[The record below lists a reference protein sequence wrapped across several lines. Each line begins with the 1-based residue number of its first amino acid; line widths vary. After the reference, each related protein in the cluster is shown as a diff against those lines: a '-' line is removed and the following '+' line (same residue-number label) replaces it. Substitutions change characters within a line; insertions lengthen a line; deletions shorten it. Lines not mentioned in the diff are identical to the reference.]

1 MEQKPLALVADDDIT
16 LRVLA
21 REALEQAGLRVED
34 AATGREAIDAFQR
47 ELPQIV
53 LLDVM
58 MPEMDGFA
66 ACRAIRGLPH
76 GATVPIMIMTGLEDL
91 ESIARAYDAGATDFV
106 TKPWNALIL
115 SQRARYMLRA
125 SQAVEALRENERSL
139 AEAQRIAHLGNW
151 RWELSTNRFTASIE
165 VFHILGINPETFPG
179 TMDAYLDTVHPD
191 DRKTAK
197 QLLHQAIAQM
207 GPYQHDHRIHHPVHG
222 ERIVHVQAE
231 VLRQTGGTA
240 QQVIGT
246 IQDISDRRQAE
257 AQIHFLAYY
266 DQLTQLP
273 NRQLFQDRVIQA
285 LALAKRHANNG
296 ALLLINL
303 DRFQRINDTLGP
315 TCGDQILK
323 EVAQR
328 LLHCIRKTDSVAR
341 QQEQQDTATLSRLG
355 GDEFTILLTHLASP
369 QDPAK
374 VAQRILTALSE
385 PYTLQERTIV
395 ITASIGI
402 ALLGPDGQDA
412 DRLIRNAD
420 AAMHAAQ
427 DQGRNTYQFYSQ
439 SMNIVL
445 AERLSLESDLR
456 KALERNEFLLYYQP
470 QIDISRWDVIG
481 VEALIRWR
489 HPERGMVSPVSFI
502 PAAEDLG
509 LIGEISAWVLRTAC
523 QQQLAWAANGLDLSI
538 AINLSGVQFQQ
549 ASLTNTIAG
558 IIQETG
564 ADPRKLE
571 LELTES
577 TAMHYAEHA
586 VAIFQQ
592 LKAMGFQLSI
602 DDFGTGYS
610 SLAYLKRF
618 PIDTIKIDRA
628 FVKDLNSESE
638 QAAIAIAII
647 AMAHGLKL
655 RVVAEG
661 VETKEQLD
669 VLRAHHCDIIQGY
682 FFSQPL
688 PCNLVEQMIK
698 SHRNKQRASGPS
710 LDSFP
715 LAS

>member
-1 MEQKPLALVADDDIT
+1 MEQKPLALVTDDDIT

-53 LLDVM
+53 LLDVV

-66 ACRAIRGLPH
+66 ACAAIRALPL

-91 ESIARAYDAGATDFV
+91 DSIARAYDAGATDFV

-115 SQRARYMLRA
+115 SQRVRYMLRA
-125 SQAVEALRENERSL
+125 SQAVDALRENERSL

-151 RWELSTNRFTASIE
+151 RWDLSSNRFTASDE
-165 VFHILGINPETFPG
+165 VFRILGIDPEYFPG
-179 TMDAYLDTVHPD
+179 TLDAYLGTVHPD
-191 DRKTAK
+191 DREATR
-197 QLLHQAIAQM
+197 QLLHQAIAQI
-207 GPYQHDHRIHHPVHG
+207 GSYRHDHRIHHPVHG
-222 ERIVHVQAE
+222 DRIVHEQAE
-231 VLRQTGGTA
+231 VLRNTGGTA
-240 QQVIGT
+240 SQVVGT
-246 IQDISDRRQAE
+246 IQDITDRRHAE

-273 NRQLFQDRVIQA
+273 NRQLFQDRVTQA
-285 LALAKRHANNG
+285 LALATRHANTG

-303 DRFQRINDTLGP
+303 DRFQRVNDTLGP
-315 TCGDQILK
+315 NSGDQTLQ

-328 LLHCIRKTDSVAR
+328 LMQCIRKTDSVAR
-341 QQEQQDTATLSRLG
+341 QEEQDTTTISRLG
-355 GDEFTILLTHLASP
+355 GDEFTILLTHLSSH
-369 QDPAK
+369 QDPTK
-374 VAQRILTALSE
+374 VAQRILKELSE
-385 PYTLQERTIV
+385 PYVLQDRTVV

-402 ALLGPDGQDA
+402 ALLGPDGQDV
-412 DRLIRNAD
+412 DTLLRNAD

-427 DQGRNTYQFYSQ
+427 DKGRNTYQFYSQ
-439 SMNIVL
+439 SMNVAL

-456 KALERNEFLLYYQP
+456 KAMERNEFLLYYQP
-470 QIDISRWDVIG
+470 QIDMSRWDVIG

-489 HPERGMVSPVSFI
+489 HPERGMVSPLSFI
-502 PAAEDLG
+502 PVAEELG
-509 LIGEISAWVLRTAC
+509 MIGEIGAWVLRTAC
-523 QQQLAWAANGLDLSI
+523 QQQLAWAAKGLDLSI
-538 AINLSGVQFQQ
+538 AVNLSGVQFQQ
-549 ASLTNTIAG
+549 TALSDTIAG
-558 IIQETG
+558 IINETG

-577 TAMHYAEHA
+577 TAMQHAENA

-628 FVKDLNSESE
+628 FVKDLTSESE

-661 VETKEQLD
+661 VETQEQLE
-669 VLRAHHCDIIQGY
+669 VLRTHQCDIIQGY

-688 PCNLVEQMIK
+688 PCDLVEQMIK
-698 SHRNKQRASGPS
+698 SHRTKQRASGTSRDS
-710 LDSFP
+710 LP